1 MTAGGGAGPL
11 RVLCAGDR
19 FIRAAAFA
27 AEVRRVLGEDV
38 EVAEHQSEWPDVPF
52 GPVDGVREAAGDPA
66 ELAGMLDGVDV
77 LLTHLAPVTAAVLER
92 ASGLRV
98 VGVTRGG
105 PVNVDLPAA
114 SRAGVP
120 VVFLPG
126 RNLSAVAEFT
136 VGVMIAL
143 PRGIS
148 ASSRSLAA
156 GTWDSQWFRH
166 DRTGPELAACTV
178 GLVGAGAVGLR
189 VAELLA
195 GFGTRVLA
203 HDPYADPAELG
214 RRGITP
220 AGFDELLASS
230 DVVSLHARLTDD
242 TRHLMDAAAFA
253 QMRPGA
259 YLVNTARGELVDQAA
274 LLGALESGHLG
285 GVATDVF
292 DPEPPAPDD
301 PLLARDDVLGTPHLA
316 GSSRQV
322 AELSVR
328 RVVAEVAG
336 FLREGTLEHCANPD
350 WDGRN
355 DEGGE
360 R

>member
-1 MTAGGGAGPL
+1 MTSGDEERPL
-11 RVLCAGDR
+11 RVVCAGDR

-27 AEVRRVLGEDV
+27 EEVRRVLGDDV
-38 EVAEHQSEWPDVPF
+38 EVVEHQSEWPDVPF
-52 GPVDGVREAAGDPA
+52 GPVDDVKEAAGDA
-66 ELAGMLDGVDV
+66 DELGELLAGADV
-77 LLTHLAPVTAAVLER
+77 LLTHLAPVTAAVLDR
-92 ASGLRV
+92 ATKLRV

-114 SRAGVP
+114 SRVGVP

-126 RNLSAVAEFT
+126 RNLSAVAEFA

-143 PRGIS
+143 PRGI
-148 ASSRSLAA
+148 AAASRSLAG

-166 DRTGPELAACTV
+166 DRTGPELSACTV

-195 GFGTRVLA
+195 GFGSRVLA
-203 HDPYADPAELG
+203 HDPYADPAELE
-214 RRGITP
+214 RRGIVAVT
-220 AGFDELLASS
+220 FEELLAGS

-242 TRHLMDAAAFA
+242 TRHLMDADAFA

-274 LLGALESGHLG
+274 LLAALESGHLG

-292 DPEPPAPDD
+292 HPEPPDPDD
-301 PLLARDDVLGTPHLA
+301 PLLARDDVLATPHLA

-336 FLREGTLEHCANPD
+336 FLRQGTLEHCANPE
-350 WDGRN
+350 WDGP
-355 DEGGE
+355 DEEGE